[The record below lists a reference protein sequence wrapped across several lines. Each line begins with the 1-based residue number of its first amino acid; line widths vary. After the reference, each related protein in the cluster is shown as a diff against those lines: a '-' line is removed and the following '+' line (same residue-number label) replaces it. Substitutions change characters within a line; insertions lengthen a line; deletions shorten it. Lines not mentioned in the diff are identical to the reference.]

1 MAIVVVLVAL
11 DVNVFGL
18 LVLEW
23 GDIVA
28 DGAAVDKCDDFVDL
42 AADGERAAENT
53 FFSSEVL
60 EDVGLEEGHITV
72 LIGSDIRDSSSRRVL
87 VWISDTILVHFL
99 EGVEL
104 CADSLALHTLVIT
117 SLSVLIDSDL
127 VGS

>member
-42 AADGERAAENT
+42 ATDGERAAENT

-60 EDVGLEEGHITV
+60 KDLGLEEGHVTV

-87 VWISDTILVHFL
+87 VWISDTILVHFF

>member
-11 DVNVFGL
+11 DVGGL

-60 EDVGLEEGHITV
+60 KDIGLEEGHVTV

-99 EGVEL
+99 KGVEL
-104 CADSLALHTLVIT
+104 NADSLALHTLVIT

>member
-11 DVNVFGL
+11 DVGRL

-60 EDVGLEEGHITV
+60 EDI
-72 LIGSDIRDSSSRRVL
+72 
-87 VWISDTILVHFL
+87 
-99 EGVEL
+99 
-104 CADSLALHTLVIT
+104 
-117 SLSVLIDSDL
+117 
-127 VGS
+127 

>member
-11 DVNVFGL
+11 DVGGL

-23 GDIVA
+23 GDIVS
-28 DGAAVDKCDDFVDL
+28 DGAAVDKCDDFIDL

-53 FFSSEVL
+53 FFAGEVL
-60 EDVGLEEGHITV
+60 KDVGLEEGHVTV

-104 CADSLALHTLVIT
+104 YADSLALHTLVIT